1 MRAMISLCARSS
13 SCSCRCTTIE
23 KNVDVNVR
31 IHISPEKEISI
42 KSIVEKWKNEQAVRK
57 CKKLRT
63 IIKKASGIEI
73 PVLLKVN
80 DLGKTVN
87 LAPPVTMVALD
98 GVMVLIVAVALTNFV
113 LQSRIRYRLARA
125 KKI

>member
-1 MRAMISLCARSS
+1 M
-13 SCSCRCTTIE
+13 
-23 KNVDVNVR
+23 NVR

-73 PVLLKVN
+73 PVLLKI
-80 DLGKTVN
+80 
-87 LAPPVTMVALD
+87 A
-98 GVMVLIVAVALTNFV
+98 
-113 LQSRIRYRLARA
+113 
-125 KKI
+125 